1 MLLFE
6 FDGALFQ
13 FDAREPEFAP
23 LSQLPPK
30 STALHCPDQPPCFTV
45 LIQPPSIFPTS
56 AINAE
61 AA

>member
-23 LSQLPPK
+23 SFQLPPK
-30 STALHCPDQPPCFTV
+30 ITAHIAP
-45 LIQPPSIFPTS
+45 
-56 AINAE
+56 INLRVSQS
-61 AA
+61 